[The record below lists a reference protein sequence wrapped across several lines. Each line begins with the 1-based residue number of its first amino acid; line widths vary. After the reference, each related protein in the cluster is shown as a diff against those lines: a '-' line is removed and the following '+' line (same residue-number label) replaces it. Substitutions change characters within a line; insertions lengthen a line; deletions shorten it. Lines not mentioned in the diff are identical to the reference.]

1 MFLKIWTQKRPLC
14 LEVIRSQHHSDQQL
28 NYPLF
33 YSNSEKFP
41 NIFKMVLWLTRRI
54 QIKTFLNTFVGG
66 RFFNMCATGRC
77 VKEDEKIAERTG
89 AAVAA
94 LKLLLESGFYDKRMS
109 KQRH

>member
-1 MFLKIWTQKRPLC
+1 MAYKK
-14 LEVIRSQHHSDQQL
+14 D
-28 NYPLF
+28 
-33 YSNSEKFP
+33 SN
-41 NIFKMVLWLTRRI
+41 I
-54 QIKTFLNTFVGG
+54 TFLNTFVGG